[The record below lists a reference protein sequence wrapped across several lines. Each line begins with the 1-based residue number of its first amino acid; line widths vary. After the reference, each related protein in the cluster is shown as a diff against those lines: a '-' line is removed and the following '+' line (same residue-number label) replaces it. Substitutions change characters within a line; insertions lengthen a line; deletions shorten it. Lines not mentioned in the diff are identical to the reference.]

1 MNSLVELPMKYW
13 YLDVKQHINI
23 YNDFLLCV
31 LGEYEQ
37 NLCSGTS
44 CQPCPSR
51 LPSCVGIPDG
61 DRPFPAH
68 LLICCLTSK
77 YQYFMGNSTNEFI
90 YWIYGYFRE
99 GNILWFVFT
108 NYLHEGFVW
117 SYSCTLYWYIIQAKM
132 APVRT
137 FPFIQYQQNTHFFH
151 L

>member
-1 MNSLVELPMKYW
+1 MNSLVELSTKYW

-68 LLICCLTSK
+68 LWTDQYITCLSNRTIAVRHCPS
-77 YQYFMGNSTNEFI
+77 GS
-90 YWIYGYFRE
+90 
-99 GNILWFVFT
+99 VFDPARLQCV
-108 NYLHEGFVW
+108 NRIEQGLLNLMIHLL
-117 SYSCTLYWYIIQAKM
+117 TLFCLCNRQM
-132 APVRT
+132 
-137 FPFIQYQQNTHFFH
+137 FG
-151 L
+151 LDSLE